1 LKDGSRGYAAIEII
15 VYSILPLM
23 VFALVPAGYQVIQKQ
38 LAAESVVRMVAREMM
53 IDKPENPEA
62 SAASLANEIS
72 SDFGYP
78 ASLRISCLENC
89 DEDGGWY
96 LLQVNI
102 DSVQARK
109 VAVIE
114 NR

>member
-1 LKDGSRGYAAIEII
+1 MKDGSKGYAAIEII

-23 VFALVPAGYQVIQKQ
+23 IFALVPAGYQVIQKQ

-53 IDKPENPEA
+53 IDKPDNPEA
-62 SAASLANEIS
+62 TAASLANEIS

-78 ASLRISCLENC
+78 ASLQISCLETC
-89 DEDGGWY
+89 DESGGWY
-96 LLQVNI
+96 RLRVSI
-102 DSVQARK
+102 DSVHAQK